1 MDHSCR
7 RILHGTPFD
16 AVGRRRAGHRSST
29 ARLAGEPPLG
39 LRGARAAPRRFRH
52 RRSRR
57 FLRCGWRGEGK
68 QRAHRRD
75 RCLHAAASHRA
86 GRGRAERPRS
96 ERSGDP
102 GRRQGGG
109 ESGRAAGRFA
119 RELGLPPLAGGDAAG
134 TRARRGSMKRIF
146 LLLVFFAS
154 TAAGQTYP
162 SRPVRW
168 IVPFPPGG
176 ATDILARI
184 VAPELI
190 ARLKANPGKYNFGSS
205 GAGSSTH
212 LTGELFKLM
221 TQTDINHIPYKG
233 TGPLL
238 NDLMAGHVSFAF
250 DQITAVMSAVQAG
263 KMRALGVA
271 SLERNAALP
280 DVPAI
285 AEVLPG
291 FEATAW
297 VGIFSPAR
305 TPGEI
310 TNRIQSE
317 TRRILQLPEIA
328 QRMREL
334 GATPVANAPAEFS
347 AFVQKDTRK
356 WRELVQAAR
365 IKIEQ

>member
-1 MDHSCR
+1 
-7 RILHGTPFD
+7 
-16 AVGRRRAGHRSST
+16 
-29 ARLAGEPPLG
+29 
-39 LRGARAAPRRFRH
+39 
-52 RRSRR
+52 
-57 FLRCGWRGEGK
+57 
-68 QRAHRRD
+68 
-75 RCLHAAASHRA
+75 
-86 GRGRAERPRS
+86 
-96 ERSGDP
+96 
-102 GRRQGGG
+102 
-109 ESGRAAGRFA
+109 
-119 RELGLPPLAGGDAAG
+119 
-134 TRARRGSMKRIF
+134 MKRIF

-154 TAAGQTYP
+154 TAVGQTYP

-184 VAPELI
+184 VAQKMTESWGVAVVVENRAGAAGAIGSDAVAKAAPDGYTILMGTTSTHAVNPAINPKLPYDNIADFTAVTLVATFPNVLVAHPSTASSLPELI
-190 ARLKANPGKYNFGSS
+190 ALLKANPGKYNFGSS

-297 VGIFSPAR
+297 VGIFAPAR
-305 TPGEI
+305 MPLEI
-310 TNRIQSE
+310 TFKIQNETKRIV
-317 TRRILQLPEIA
+317 QLPDIA

-347 AFVQKDTRK
+347 AFVQKDTGK

>member
-1 MDHSCR
+1 M
-7 RILHGTPFD
+7 
-16 AVGRRRAGHRSST
+16 
-29 ARLAGEPPLG
+29 
-39 LRGARAAPRRFRH
+39 
-52 RRSRR
+52 
-57 FLRCGWRGEGK
+57 
-68 QRAHRRD
+68 
-75 RCLHAAASHRA
+75 HAAAQPPETPPDA
-86 GRGRAERPRS
+86 GPS
-96 ERSGDP
+96 DLPTTSTH
-102 GRRQGGG
+102 
-109 ESGRAAGRFA
+109 AAGPAINPNLPYNHLTDFA
-119 RELGLPPLAGGDAAG
+119 PV
-134 TRARRGSMKRIF
+134 T
-146 LLLVFFAS
+146 LVATFPNVLVAHPS
-154 TAAGQTYP
+154 TADSLQ
-162 SRPVRW
+162 
-168 IVPFPPGG
+168 
-176 ATDILARI
+176 D
-184 VAPELI
+184 LI
-190 ARLKANPGKYNFGSS
+190 AKLKANPGKYNFGSS

-212 LTGELFKLM
+212 LAGELFKLM

-305 TPGEI
+305 MPSEI
-310 TNRIQSE
+310 TFRIQNE
-317 TRRILQLPEIA
+317 TKRIVHLPDIA

>member
-1 MDHSCR
+1 
-7 RILHGTPFD
+7 
-16 AVGRRRAGHRSST
+16 
-29 ARLAGEPPLG
+29 
-39 LRGARAAPRRFRH
+39 
-52 RRSRR
+52 
-57 FLRCGWRGEGK
+57 
-68 QRAHRRD
+68 
-75 RCLHAAASHRA
+75 
-86 GRGRAERPRS
+86 
-96 ERSGDP
+96 
-102 GRRQGGG
+102 
-109 ESGRAAGRFA
+109 
-119 RELGLPPLAGGDAAG
+119 
-134 TRARRGSMKRIF
+134 MKRF
-146 LLLVFFAS
+146 FALLLFFAT
-154 TAAGQTYP
+154 TAVGQTYP

-184 VAPELI
+184 VAQKMTESWGVAVVVENRAGAAGAIGSDAVAKAAADGHTILMGTTSTHAVNPAINPKLPYDNLADFTAVTLVATFPNVLVAHPSTAATLQELI

-297 VGIFSPAR
+297 VGIFAPAR
-305 TPGEI
+305 MPSEI
-310 TNRIQSE
+310 TFKIQNEAKRIVE
-317 TRRILQLPEIA
+317 LPDIA

-334 GATPVANAPAEFS
+334 GATPLANAPAEFT
-347 AFVQKDTRK
+347 AFVRQDTEK
-356 WRELVQAAR
+356 WRELVRAAK

>member
-1 MDHSCR
+1 
-7 RILHGTPFD
+7 
-16 AVGRRRAGHRSST
+16 
-29 ARLAGEPPLG
+29 
-39 LRGARAAPRRFRH
+39 
-52 RRSRR
+52 
-57 FLRCGWRGEGK
+57 
-68 QRAHRRD
+68 
-75 RCLHAAASHRA
+75 
-86 GRGRAERPRS
+86 
-96 ERSGDP
+96 
-102 GRRQGGG
+102 
-109 ESGRAAGRFA
+109 
-119 RELGLPPLAGGDAAG
+119 
-134 TRARRGSMKRIF
+134 MKRIF

-184 VAPELI
+184 VAQKMTESWGVAVVVENRAGAAGAIGSEAVAKAAPDGYTILMGTTSTHAVNPAINPKLPYDNLADFTAVTLVATFPNVLVAHPSTASSLPELI

-280 DVPAI
+280 DVPSI

>member
-1 MDHSCR
+1 
-7 RILHGTPFD
+7 
-16 AVGRRRAGHRSST
+16 
-29 ARLAGEPPLG
+29 
-39 LRGARAAPRRFRH
+39 
-52 RRSRR
+52 
-57 FLRCGWRGEGK
+57 
-68 QRAHRRD
+68 
-75 RCLHAAASHRA
+75 
-86 GRGRAERPRS
+86 
-96 ERSGDP
+96 
-102 GRRQGGG
+102 
-109 ESGRAAGRFA
+109 
-119 RELGLPPLAGGDAAG
+119 
-134 TRARRGSMKRIF
+134 MKRIF

-154 TAAGQTYP
+154 TAVGQTYP

-184 VAPELI
+184 VAQKMTESWGVAVVVENRAGAAGAIGSDAVAKAAPDGYTILMGTTSTHAVNPAINPKLPYDNLADFTAVTLVATFPNVLVAHPSTASSLPELI
-190 ARLKANPGKYNFGSS
+190 ALLKANPGKYNFGSS

-221 TQTDINHIPYKG
+221 TLTDINHIPYKG

-297 VGIFSPAR
+297 VGIFAPAR
-305 TPGEI
+305 MPSEI
-310 TNRIQSE
+310 TFKIQNETKRIV
-317 TRRILQLPEIA
+317 QLPDIA

-356 WRELVQAAR
+356 WRELVQTAR

>member
-1 MDHSCR
+1 
-7 RILHGTPFD
+7 
-16 AVGRRRAGHRSST
+16 
-29 ARLAGEPPLG
+29 
-39 LRGARAAPRRFRH
+39 
-52 RRSRR
+52 
-57 FLRCGWRGEGK
+57 
-68 QRAHRRD
+68 
-75 RCLHAAASHRA
+75 
-86 GRGRAERPRS
+86 
-96 ERSGDP
+96 
-102 GRRQGGG
+102 
-109 ESGRAAGRFA
+109 
-119 RELGLPPLAGGDAAG
+119 
-134 TRARRGSMKRIF
+134 MKRIF
-146 LLLVFFAS
+146 VLLVFFAT
-154 TAAGQTYP
+154 TAVAQTYP

-184 VAPELI
+184 VAQKMTESWGAAVVVENRAGAAGAIGSDAVAKAAPDGHTILMGTTSTHAVNPAINPKLPYDNIADFTAVTLVATFPNVLVAHPSTASSLQELI

-250 DQITAVMSAVQAG
+250 DQITAVISAVQAG

-328 QRMREL
+328 QRMLEL
-334 GATPVANAPAEFS
+334 GATPVANAPTEFS
-347 AFVQKDTRK
+347 AFVRKDTEK
-356 WRELVQAAR
+356 WRELVRRAN

>member
-1 MDHSCR
+1 
-7 RILHGTPFD
+7 
-16 AVGRRRAGHRSST
+16 
-29 ARLAGEPPLG
+29 
-39 LRGARAAPRRFRH
+39 
-52 RRSRR
+52 
-57 FLRCGWRGEGK
+57 
-68 QRAHRRD
+68 
-75 RCLHAAASHRA
+75 
-86 GRGRAERPRS
+86 
-96 ERSGDP
+96 
-102 GRRQGGG
+102 
-109 ESGRAAGRFA
+109 
-119 RELGLPPLAGGDAAG
+119 
-134 TRARRGSMKRIF
+134 MKRIF

-184 VAPELI
+184 VAQKMTESWGVAVVVENRAGAAGAIGSEAVAKAAPDGYTILMGTTSTHAVNPAINPKLPYDNLADFTAVTLVATFPNVLVAHPSTASSLPELI

-271 SLERNAALP
+271 SLERNPALP

-297 VGIFSPAR
+297 VGIFAPAR
-305 TPGEI
+305 MPSEI
-310 TNRIQSE
+310 TFKIQNETKRIV
-317 TRRILQLPEIA
+317 QLPDIA